1 MDYLSGLPKTILHD
15 ILARLPYKDAA
26 KTIALSKAW
35 RDTWSSFPNLYVHYR
50 DFVSRYDLPLKNSH
64 RFSEMDILI
73 DYVTKKSLRLRDQG
87 LAIKEFKLNLFF
99 LLDPPHGLSH
109 HVDQWI
115 QIASESG
122 VKVLEL
128 YLSNGS
134 FGREY
139 SEGIWYDLPLCVIE
153 AKSLTKL
160 VLAGGIRVD
169 QEFLNHSMK
178 FSSVKMLSLNH
189 VLFSHE
195 GVIDHLIS
203 HCPRV
208 EHLTVVYCSVYN
220 HLSIEDP
227 QVDRICPVKSLFLNG
242 LQKLK
247 KVDVQGI
254 EEVHIDSPNLEKLC
268 YSHFKLGG
276 AFKLNFDTCRKLRCL
291 CIIDVNSTTIA
302 DKWFRELFS
311 KYPLLESLELCNC
324 SMSEKISIFSSQ
336 LKVLKLHHCSN
347 LNEVNIDA
355 PNLLSFDYRDYK
367 NPVISFLRGSN
378 QLEVSVFTNLHFRGS
393 YTLRKFIENIPQKI
407 LASLSLFIYE
417 SLPNYRYLPA
427 LLVSST
433 PPSIKHLDFRAPSV
447 PYTEAF
453 YGPVISFLLSCC
465 FPKTISFR
473 CGGCYAFIEF
483 FYEMLMG
490 SKKGECYCSSLNS
503 KCWWHALK
511 IVNISYSC
519 SFMIDENADFKA
531 VLDAS
536 QKSGGMESITFS
548 LEL

>member
-15 ILARLPYKDAA
+15 ILAKLPYKDAA

-35 RDTWSSFPNLYVHYR
+35 RDAWFSFPNLYVNCD
-50 DFVSRYDLPLKNSH
+50 DFITVHDVPIINSH
-64 RFSEMDILI
+64 RVSKMDILI
-73 DYVTKKSLRLRDQG
+73 DYVTKRLLRLCDQG
-87 LAIKEFKLNLFF
+87 LAIKEFKLNLSY
-99 LLDPPHGLSH
+99 LLDPPHGFSH

-115 QIASESG
+115 QIASETG
-122 VKVLEL
+122 VNVLEI

-134 FGREY
+134 IGREY
-139 SEGIWYDLPLCVIE
+139 REDIWYDLPLCVIE

-160 VLAGGIRVD
+160 MLTGGIRVH

-178 FSSVKMLSLNH
+178 FSSMKMLSLSH
-189 VLFSHE
+189 VLFTHE
-195 GVIDHLIS
+195 GVIKHLIS
-203 HCPRV
+203 HCPLIEQLTV
-208 EHLTVVYCSVYN
+208 EHCSVYN
-220 HLSIEDP
+220 HLSIEGP
-227 QVDRICPVKSLFLNG
+227 QVDRISRVKSLFLNG

-254 EEVHIDSPNLEKLC
+254 EEVHIDSPNLENLC
-268 YSHFKLGG
+268 YSHFK
-276 AFKLNFDTCRKLRCL
+276 FE
-291 CIIDVNSTTIA
+291 
-302 DKWFRELFS
+302 KWFLELFS

-324 SMSEKISIFSSQ
+324 SVSEKINICSSQ
-336 LKVLKLHHCSN
+336 LKVLKLHDCSN
-347 LNEVNIDA
+347 LNEVNFNA
-355 PNLLSFDYRDYK
+355 PNLLSFDYCDYKNRHRDYK

-378 QLEVSVFTNLHFRGS
+378 QLEVRVFTNLRFRYF
-393 YTLRKFIENIPQKI
+393 YTLSRFIENMPRKI

-417 SLPNYRYLPA
+417 LLPNYRYMPA
-427 LLVSST
+427 LLISSA
-433 PPSIKHLDFRAPSV
+433 PPRIKHLGFRVNSV
-447 PYTEAF
+447 PNSEAF
-453 YGPVISFLLSCC
+453 FGPLISLLLSCC

-473 CGGCYAFIEF
+473 CDGLKAFIEF

-490 SKKGECYCSSLNS
+490 RKKGECYCSSANR

-511 IVNISYSC
+511 IVKISYSY

-536 QKSGGMESITFS
+536 RRSGGLESITFS

>member
-1 MDYLSGLPKTILHD
+1 MDHLSGLPKTILHD

-26 KTIALSKAW
+26 NTIALSKAW
-35 RDTWSSFPNLYVHYR
+35 RDTWSSFPNMYVHYK
-50 DFVSRYDLPLKNSH
+50 DFVSRYDLPLINNSH

-73 DYVTKKSLRLRDQG
+73 DYVTKRLLRLRDQG
-87 LAIKEFKLNLFF
+87 LAIKEFKLNLSY
-99 LLDPPHGLSH
+99 LLDPPHGFSH

-122 VKVLEL
+122 VNVLEL

-169 QEFLNHSMK
+169 QEFLNHSVK

-189 VLFSHE
+189 VLFTHE
-195 GVIDHLIS
+195 GVIENLIS
-203 HCPRV
+203 HCPLV
-208 EHLTVVYCSVYN
+208 EYLTV
-220 HLSIEDP
+220 
-227 QVDRICPVKSLFLNG
+227 
-242 LQKLK
+242 LK

-254 EEVHIDSPNLEKLC
+254 EEVHIDSPELENLC
-268 YSHFKLGG
+268 YSHFRLGG
-276 AFKLNFDTCRKLRCL
+276 SFKLNFDSCRKLRCL
-291 CIIDVNSTTIA
+291 CIIDLNSTTIA
-302 DKWFRELFS
+302 DKWFLELFS

-347 LNEVNIDA
+347 LIEVNIDA

-367 NPVISFLRGSN
+367 NPVISFLRGSDK
-378 QLEVSVFTNLHFRGS
+378 LEVSVFTNLHFRGS
-393 YTLRKFIENIPQKI
+393 YTLRKFIENTPWNI

-417 SLPNYRYLPA
+417 SLPNYGYLPA

-433 PPSIKHLDFRAPSV
+433 PPSIKHLNFRAPSV
-447 PYTEAF
+447 PNREALC
-453 YGPVISFLLSCC
+453 GPIISFLLSCC

-473 CGGCYAFIEF
+473 CGGGYAFIEF

-490 SKKGECYCSSLNS
+490 SKKGECYCSTLNR

-511 IVNISYSC
+511 IVKISYSC

-531 VLDAS
+531 VLVAS
-536 QKSGGMESITFS
+536 RKSGGMESITFS